1 MSENDKIYDAYVS
14 DEPTSREET
23 LKVLREMVPKSIQ
36 DHNSRKLKERVVL
49 LEYEKI
55 KELLSLYYIFCGC
68 SKPYCEACQIVVD
81 FKLTV

>member
-1 MSENDKIYDAYVS
+1 MNDDTKLNLEQWYEIHKREIANDK
-14 DEPTSREET
+14 
-23 LKVLREMVPKSIQ
+23 
-36 DHNSRKLKERVVL
+36 SRKLKEKVFL

-68 SKPYCEACQIVVD
+68 SKPYCEACQIVED